1 MLSIEHQKKL
11 DTFSI
16 TGIVTAEAP
25 RPGCFKIAKIIRLM
39 SDKKEQG
46 NPLAVY
52 LRGAYAE
59 LRKVTWPTRKETWRK
74 SWIVIGF
81 SIAFAAFLG
90 GLDYLLTIVLEAL
103 I

>member
-1 MLSIEHQKKL
+1 
-11 DTFSI
+11 
-16 TGIVTAEAP
+16 
-25 RPGCFKIAKIIRLM
+25 M
-39 SDKKEQG
+39 SDKKEKG

-74 SWIVIGF
+74 SWIVIAF
-81 SIAFAAFLG
+81 SVAFAAFLG